1 MKLNELRDNEG
12 ARKSRTRV
20 GRGIGSGKGKTGGR
34 GVKGQKSRSGV
45 SINGYEGGQ
54 MPIYR
59 RLPKRGFTNPFPTDY
74 NIVSIARLEQAVEA
88 KKLDAKKPVTAE
100 ALVEAG
106 VLRRAKDGVRVLADG
121 EAKTKFALE
130 VAGAS
135 KAAIAKIEKAGGS
148 VTILAPK
155 VEASAE

>member
-1 MKLNELRDNEG
+1 MKLNELSDNQG
-12 ARKSRTRV
+12 ARHRKIRV

-59 RLPKRGFTNPFPTDY
+59 RLPKRGFNNPFPTDY

-106 VLRRAKDGVRVLADG
+106 VLRRAKEEDERRAAENAGAQYAAGEDPYKKPADG
-121 EAKTKFALE
+121 EQ
-130 VAGAS
+130 
-135 KAAIAKIEKAGGS
+135 
-148 VTILAPK
+148 
-155 VEASAE
+155 